1 MRRYKGLPLYE
12 VLFDDSESV
21 FNNVA
26 FVTEP
31 AIGENFVQLSKQDD
45 NEIRLSVNDE
55 KRIVSG
61 PALIPDMPIY
71 RDQGGRR
78 FYITWTA
85 ETIKQMAISFFRNSR
100 QNAGNVEH
108 QVPVNG
114 ITYFESYII
123 DKERGICPKEYENLP
138 DGTWMLSAKV
148 TNDEVWDLVKEGS
161 LTGFSIDVSNVQFT
175 EEKEID
181 TLEELLEYLNNNNN

>member
-1 MRRYKGLPLYE
+1 MKTYKGLPIFE
-12 VLFDDSESV
+12 VVFDEEQSV

-31 AIGENFVQLSKQDD
+31 AIEENFIQLSKQD
-45 NEIRLSVNDE
+45 ETVKLSIDEE

-71 RDQGGRR
+71 RDQGGRK

-85 ETIKQMAISFFRNSR
+85 DVIKQMAINFFRNSR
-100 QNAGNVEH
+100 QNSGNVEH

-123 DKERGICPKEYENLP
+123 DKERGISPVEFKDLP

-148 TNDEVWDLVKEGS
+148 LNDEVWALVKEGA
-161 LTGFSIDVSNVQFT
+161 LNGFSIDASNVQF
-175 EEKEID
+175 KEDKVID
-181 TLEELLEYLNNNNN
+181 TLEEFMEYLNND

>member
-1 MRRYKGLPLYE
+1 MKQYKGLPLFE
-12 VLFDDSESV
+12 VVFDDEDSV
-21 FNNVA
+21 FNSVA
-26 FVTEP
+26 FVTAP
-31 AIGENFVQLSKQDD
+31 AIEENFIRLSKQED
-45 NEIRLSVNDE
+45 NEVKLSVDDE

-71 RDQGGRR
+71 RDQGGRK

-148 TNDEVWDLVKEGS
+148 TNDDVWNMVKDGS
-161 LTGFSIDVSNVQFT
+161 LTGFSIDVSNVQFK

-181 TLEELLEYLNNNNN
+181 TLEELLEYLNNNN

>member
-31 AIGENFVQLSKQDD
+31 AIGENFVQLSKQENIQLAID
-45 NEIRLSVNDE
+45 EE
-55 KRIVSG
+55 KRVVSG
-61 PALIPDMPIY
+61 PALIPDIPIF
-71 RDQGGRR
+71 RNQGGKK
-78 FYITWTA
+78 FYIVWT
-85 ETIKQMAISFFRNSR
+85 EDTIKQMVVNFFSNSR

-108 QVPVNG
+108 QIPVNG

-123 DKERGICPKEYENLP
+123 DKERGLCPKEFENLP
-138 DGTWMLSAKV
+138 TGTWILSAKV
-148 TNDEVWDLVKEGS
+148 NNDEVWNMVKDGT
-161 LTGFSIDVSNVQFT
+161 LTGFSIDVANVQF
-175 EEKEID
+175 KEDRTID
-181 TLEELLEYLNNNNN
+181 TIEEFLEYINNE

>member
-1 MRRYKGLPLYE
+1 MRKYKGLPLFE
-12 VLFDDSESV
+12 VLFNDDESV
-21 FNNVA
+21 FNWVS

-31 AIGENFVQLSKQDD
+31 AILEHFVQLSKNSECDVH
-45 NEIRLSVNDE
+45 LSIDEE

-61 PALIPDMPIY
+61 PALIPDLPIY
-71 RDQGGRR
+71 RDQGGRK

-85 ETIKQMAISFFRNSR
+85 DTIKQMAVNFFEHSR

-123 DKERGICPKEYENLP
+123 DKERGICPKEFEDLP
-138 DGTWMLSAKV
+138 NGTWMLSAKV
-148 TNDEVWDLVKEGS
+148 NNDEVWEMVKDGT
-161 LTGFSIDVSNVQFT
+161 LTGFSIDASNVQFK
-175 EEKEID
+175 EEKVID
-181 TLEELLEYLNNNNN
+181 TLEDFLEYLNND